1 MDACR
6 LRRHQSSKSG
16 HPLKLAAR
24 GTKNNF
30 NIITEVLREFLKYLR
45 IQDTTSLPK
54 KKSSGAAGGKIIY
67 FGINHV
73 LIIQYAS
80 IIIKLE
86 FGRDFVTGNV

>member
-1 MDACR
+1 MGIYMVGNWPPTC
-6 LRRHQSSKSG
+6 
-16 HPLKLAAR
+16 
-24 GTKNNF
+24 
-30 NIITEVLREFLKYLR
+30 IVYKYLGNR
-45 IQDTTSLPK
+45 SQDTTSLPK